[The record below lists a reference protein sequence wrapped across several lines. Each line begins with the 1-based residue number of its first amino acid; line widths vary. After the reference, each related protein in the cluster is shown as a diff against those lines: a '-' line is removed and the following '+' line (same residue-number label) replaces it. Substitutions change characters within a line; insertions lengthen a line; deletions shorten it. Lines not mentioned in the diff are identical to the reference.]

1 MKSLKFAFGAALAA
15 VMMAGGAQAA
25 DAAKSEAA
33 ASAKK
38 VVRHESELD
47 KKVPQPF
54 WVQIPPSKE
63 TLESA
68 KIPRTADGL
77 PNIFAE
83 WVANWRTIA
92 PDGREPRELRPTD
105 RIKPEDFASKEK
117 YMEFVNRDMRSSP
130 QNSCDP
136 SGAPR
141 IVSSPYKLEI
151 VRSEEGARL
160 EKVIFLNEQYN
171 IIRRAYTGD
180 FKIQPN
186 LEVRGKWGASNGE
199 WQDRS
204 GDGKPDTFF
213 VKTTGLNGNWLE
225 QPGLVYEDGTEFT
238 EEYWLSE
245 DGNILHMLE
254 TIIDP
259 KTYSKPIKHHVWWN
273 RAKTDA
279 EATHD
284 EYYCNVESATPELLL
299 LRYNNAKK

>member
-1 MKSLKFAFGAALAA
+1 MNVKSLKFTFGAALAV
-15 VMMAGGAQAA
+15 VMMAGGAHAA
-25 DAAKSEAA
+25 DAAAPE
-33 ASAKK
+33 KK
-38 VVRHESELD
+38 VVRHESKLD

-63 TLESA
+63 TLEST

-117 YMEFVNRDMRSSP
+117 YMEFVNRDMSTNPANR
-130 QNSCDP
+130 CIP
-136 SGAPR
+136 SGGAR

-151 VRSEEGARL
+151 VRTEEGARHQ
-160 EKVIFLNEQYN
+160 KVVFLNEQYS
-171 IIRRAYTGD
+171 IIRRAYVGD

-186 LEVRGKWGASNGE
+186 QEVRGQWGASNGE

-213 VKTTGLNGNWLE
+213 VKTTGLNGSWLE
-225 QPGLVYEDGTEFT
+225 QPGLTYDDGTEFT

-245 DGNILHMLE
+245 DGNTLHMLE
-254 TIIDP
+254 TITDP
-259 KTYSKPIKHHVWWN
+259 KTYSKPIKHHIWWS

-279 EATHD
+279 EAVHD
-284 EYYCNVESATPELLL
+284 EYICYVESATPELLL
-299 LRYNNAKK
+299 LKYNSAKK